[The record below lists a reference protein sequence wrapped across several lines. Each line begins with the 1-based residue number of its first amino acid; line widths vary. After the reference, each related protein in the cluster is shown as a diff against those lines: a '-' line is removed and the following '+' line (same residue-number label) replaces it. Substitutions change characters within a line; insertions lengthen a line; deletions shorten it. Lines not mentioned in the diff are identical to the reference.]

1 MKTWIRCFFPLD
13 APEKRLICF
22 PHAGGPAGSYRS
34 MAEVLKDSGIEV
46 LAVQYP
52 GRQDRYDEPPA
63 RRVEEL
69 VDAVVEELV
78 PRLDGGR
85 PFGLFGHSMGSLLA
99 FETARRVES
108 LGLVPDVLFAS
119 ARQGPSWIWPA
130 ARAALMHEAS
140 DEALVEEMRKLGG
153 SEDDLLAHPEL
164 MELALPVMRADYRLL
179 STYLYRPGAPLACS
193 VATLV
198 GDADPSV
205 PVADMRS
212 WESETR
218 GRFRSH
224 VLPGGHFYIDDR
236 LPEVCAIVR
245 TGLGV

>member
-34 MAEVLKDSGIEV
+34 MAEALKGSGIEV

-52 GRQDRYDEPPA
+52 GRQDRYGEPPA
-63 RRVEEL
+63 RRVEDV
-69 VDAVVEELV
+69 VDAVLEELL
-78 PRLDGGR
+78 PRLADGR

-99 FETARRVES
+99 FETARRLEEQS
-108 LGLVPDVLFAS
+108 LVPAALFAS
-119 ARQGPSWIWPA
+119 ARQGPSWKEPA

-153 SEDDLLAHPEL
+153 SEDALLDHPEL
-164 MELALPVMRADYRLL
+164 MQLALPVMRADFRLL
-179 STYLYRPGAPLACS
+179 STYLYRPGTPLACP

-198 GDADPSV
+198 GDTDPRV
-205 PVADMRS
+205 PVADMRG

-218 GRFRSH
+218 GRCRSH
-224 VLPGGHFYIDDR
+224 VLPGGHFYIDDQ
-236 LPEVCAIVR
+236 LSEVCAIVR
-245 TGLGV
+245 TGLGG